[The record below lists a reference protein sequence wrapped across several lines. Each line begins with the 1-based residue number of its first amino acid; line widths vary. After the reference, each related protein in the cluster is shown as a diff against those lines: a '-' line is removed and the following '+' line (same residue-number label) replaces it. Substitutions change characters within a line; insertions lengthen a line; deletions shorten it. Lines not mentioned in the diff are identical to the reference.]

1 MLNSNISHSSVVT
14 VFFCFVLFFW
24 CLILKK
30 SNDGNTLFWVE
41 TVELGVTG
49 EDEGR
54 IVCHPPLQV
63 TTESLAEKKISQKAV
78 ELSDLVKWE
87 QCGQCYK

>member
-1 MLNSNISHSSVVT
+1 MFN
-14 VFFCFVLFFW
+14 
-24 CLILKK
+24 LKK
-30 SNDGNTLFWVE
+30 SHNGNTLFWVE

-63 TTESLAEKKISQKAV
+63 TTESPSREENLSESSGVVRLGEVGTMWAV
-78 ELSDLVKWE
+78 LQVNENFSARLCVCVW
-87 QCGQCYK
+87 